1 MSDLNPLAIARDH
14 GSRATP
20 YRLLQRVA
28 GLAFNF
34 STVDVEAFSEKV
46 VEVVAETGQPIGIEP
61 AFVGT

>member
-1 MSDLNPLAIARDH
+1 MARDH

-46 VEVVAETGQPIGIEP
+46 VEVVAETQQPIEIEP
-61 AFVGT
+61 AFVGI

>member
-1 MSDLNPLAIARDH
+1 MSDLNPLAMARDH

-46 VEVVAETGQPIGIEP
+46 VEVVAETQQPIEIEP
-61 AFVGT
+61 AFVGI